1 MPTYRVYP
9 LDFDGNIIG
18 SGQRAKWDTDRDAR
32 VFALMVQAAGGSFE
46 IWRDTIKVFP
56 LTSARSGYTVFKS
69 SIDLAGKPPPFVG
82 A

>member
-18 SGQRAKWDTDRDAR
+18 PGQRAKWDTDRDAR

-46 IWRDTIKVFP
+46 IWRDTTKIFP
-56 LTSARSGYTVFKS
+56 LT
-69 SIDLAGKPPPFVG
+69 G
-82 A
+82 AQTKANGIGNACEAIYELRD